1 MRTFRGP
8 LLPLLML
15 AAAIVLLM
23 QIAAHGQP
31 FLLDQVRERGM
42 LRVAVPAATLAS
54 EGSQASEV
62 ELERDLLGAFAE
74 HLGVG
79 LRFIAVE
86 SPDMMPDA
94 LAAGAA
100 DIAATVLI
108 PGRTRQAGMRYTRP
122 YLEVESVLVRRQ
134 DRASIED
141 LAAIPNDAGRL
152 VVPVNSLQSQ
162 LLQGRFGD
170 QEPFWDEVDRPVRDL
185 LYLVWRGEFDYTI
198 ADLGMLQRNQRYL
211 PELQVGKTLGESRK
225 LSWSVLDQEDLSLF
239 REAQTFLGAMA
250 SDGRLDAMVERHLG
264 DLGDFDYVNSR
275 TFLRHVT
282 GRLPEFRAMFQ
293 SAAEQHDLDWRL
305 LAAIGYQESLWD
317 PSAVSHTGVRGL
329 MMLTGATASQ
339 LGVDRL
345 DPAESIEGGARYL
358 RGLIDRIPEDIP
370 DPVRTWLAL
379 ASYNVGLGHVQDA
392 RQLTAQIGGD
402 PNAWQDIK
410 DTLPLLSDPEW
421 YPQTR
426 HGQARGREPVIY
438 VSRVRAYHDLLTR
451 ITDAD
456 LQDPALATQPDIV
469 PFNGETRPGPR
480 LDWTGNAIY

>member
-1 MRTFRGP
+1 
-8 LLPLLML
+8 ML
-15 AAAIVLLM
+15 TAAAALLTM
-23 QIAAHGQP
+23 MVANGQP
-31 FLLDQVRERGM
+31 FLLDQVRDRGS
-42 LRVAVPAATLAS
+42 LRVAVPAASLET
-54 EGSQASEV
+54 EGAQASEV
-62 ELERDLLGAFAE
+62 ELEHELLQAFAD
-74 HLGVG
+74 HLEVR
-79 LRFIAVE
+79 LRFVAVE
-86 SPDMMPDA
+86 SPSMIPDA

-100 DIAATVLI
+100 DLAATVLV
-108 PGRTRQAGMRYTRP
+108 PAQPRQPGMRYTRP

-134 DRASIED
+134 DRAVVED
-141 LAAIPNDAGRL
+141 LALLADHDSRL
-152 VVPVNSLQSQ
+152 VVPSNSLQSQ
-162 LLQGRFGD
+162 LLRGRFGD
-170 QEPFWDEVDRPVRDL
+170 EAPFWDEIDRPVRDL
-185 LYLVWRGEFDYTI
+185 LYLVWRGEYDYTV

-211 PELQVGKTLGESRK
+211 PELQADKALGEPRK
-225 LSWSVLDQEDLSLF
+225 LSWSVLDQDDVSLF
-239 REAQTFLGAMA
+239 REAQTFLGAIA
-250 SDGRLDAMVERHLG
+250 SDGRLDAMVEHHLG

-282 GRLPEFRAMFQ
+282 GRLPEYRGMFQ
-293 SAAEQHDLDWRL
+293 SAAETYDLDWRL

-329 MMLTGATASQ
+329 MMLTTATASQ

-358 RGLIDRIPEDIP
+358 RSLIDRIPEEIP

-379 ASYNVGLGHVQDA
+379 ASYNVGLGHVHDA
-392 RQLTAQIGGD
+392 RRLTAQIGGD

-410 DTLPLLSDPEW
+410 ETLPLLSDPEW

-456 LQDPALATQPDIV
+456 LQDPAVGLEQPEIV
-469 PFNGETRPGPR
+469 PFNGKTRPGPR